1 MANEILVVAAV
12 ALLMIER
19 EGEVYTRSSNVF
31 YFKETDQDCI
41 ADIRKVVHIDFLAT

>member
-12 ALLMIER
+12 VLLMIYR
-19 EGEVYTRSSNVF
+19 EGEFFTCSFNVF